1 MKKGTIIG
9 LVVLGV
15 LLILVL
21 VVIGNYNSIATS
33 RENVDTKSSDVD
45 VYLQRRADLIP
56 NLVSTV
62 KGYMQHE
69 EQVISDITTARE
81 NLLSAS
87 SMSEKAAAN
96 DELTNAINALAVVVE
111 NYPDLKANTNFINL
125 QDELTGAENRIS
137 TARRDYNDAVKEYN
151 TLIIKFPNSILASIF
166 KFEKAEYFKA
176 DEEKTEVPNVEF

>member
-1 MKKGTIIG
+1 MKKGAIIG

-15 LLILVL
+15 LLILVF
-21 VVIGNYNSIATS
+21 VVIGNYNNMTTS

-81 NLLSAS
+81 NLLNAS
-87 SMSEKAAAN
+87 SMSEKATAN
-96 DELTNAINALAVVVE
+96 DELTSAINALAFVV
-111 NYPDLKANTNFINL
+111 
-125 QDELTGAENRIS
+125 
-137 TARRDYNDAVKEYN
+137 
-151 TLIIKFPNSILASIF
+151 
-166 KFEKAEYFKA
+166 
-176 DEEKTEVPNVEF
+176 